1 MVAEKSCCFIVEKHA
16 FAAEISV
23 NSMKISEIPNIL
35 TNISQF
41 NFSLIVTFLH
51 LDFYMQTQNVAI
63 LLLQCFV
70 WLLGCSQWLPGG
82 FVLIQRCLDQIRGSY
97 NSFMV
102 EYEW

>member
-1 MVAEKSCCFIVEKHA
+1 
-16 FAAEISV
+16 
-23 NSMKISEIPNIL
+23 MKISEITNIL

-41 NFSLIVTFLH
+41 NFSLIVTFFTFGFLH
-51 LDFYMQTQNVAI
+51 EKQNVAI

-70 WLLGCSQWLPGG
+70 WLLGCSERLLGG
-82 FVLIQRCLDQIRGSY
+82 FDLIQRCLDQIRGSY